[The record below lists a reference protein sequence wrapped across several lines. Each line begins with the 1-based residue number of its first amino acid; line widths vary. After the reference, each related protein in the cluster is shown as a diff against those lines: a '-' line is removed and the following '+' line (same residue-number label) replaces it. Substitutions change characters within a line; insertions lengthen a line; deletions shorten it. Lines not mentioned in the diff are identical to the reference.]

1 MLCCI
6 FSHTA
11 WYTVPG
17 QISVLGRLKWDRNF
31 QKLGVSLHTGRRMW
45 NMEGHNKHTEPS
57 IWKFLSH
64 FSHLKTKSFRP
75 GTAYLVVWLRIQH
88 SISAATLK
96 GPAISINDYLLWKHF
111 WLASLIEISCM
122 LLFIFRCS
130 PTACQK
136 WKTSLESALPLG
148 PCCRMLCT
156 PTYFQLSC
164 MGDWFLTGTRCTWQ
178 LRSLW
183 RPSSDFCP
191 WFKILFPWS
200 LETGY

>member
-1 MLCCI
+1 MIKTRQKRNNFSLKKMTGGI
-6 FSHTA
+6 FAT
-11 WYTVPG
+11 
-17 QISVLGRLKWDRNF
+17 Q
-31 QKLGVSLHTGRRMW
+31 
-45 NMEGHNKHTEPS
+45 PS

-156 PTYFQLSC
+156 PTYFQLFC
-164 MGDWFLTGTRCTWQ
+164 MGDCFSREQDVHDSWGPCEDQVQTSVPDSRSCFLD
-178 LRSLW
+178 L
-183 RPSSDFCP
+183 
-191 WFKILFPWS
+191 
-200 LETGY
+200 